1 MLSKDYNTF
10 KGLILDIIPEL
21 LTNKI
26 VKSEY
31 YLKCIFLKKKNT
43 EPTPETTMW
52 DFIYNLDKFILEGP
66 FFVNYNDIKE
76 DVRSDEDQSTLKRHY
91 KLHIEERDNKISNPF
106 PFFNIMIDEENHDP
120 RDINFKTIPPIIL
133 NEDYTIYNGRHRSFL
148 AKLTKNS
155 INQTTIQIYLRLK
168 VI

>member
-1 MLSKDYNTF
+1 MLTEEQHKDYNTF

-52 DFIYNLDKFILEGP
+52 DFIYNLDKFSVI
-66 FFVNYNDIKE
+66 V
-76 DVRSDEDQSTLKRHY
+76 
-91 KLHIEERDNKISNPF
+91 KIS
-106 PFFNIMIDEENHDP
+106 
-120 RDINFKTIPPIIL
+120 
-133 NEDYTIYNGRHRSFL
+133 
-148 AKLTKNS
+148 S
-155 INQTTIQIYLRLK
+155 ICSCCRTPVVRVN
-168 VI
+168 